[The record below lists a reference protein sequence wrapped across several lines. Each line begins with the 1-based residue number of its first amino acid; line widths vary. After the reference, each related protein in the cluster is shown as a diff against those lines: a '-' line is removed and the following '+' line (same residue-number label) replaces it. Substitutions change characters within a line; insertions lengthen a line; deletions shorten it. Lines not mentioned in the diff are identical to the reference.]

1 MDIGDTFLDEKTCPQ
16 IAKTCKVGTLQK
28 LQKLARKD
36 VSLPCKGRKK
46 EGKCIEKRIKVW
58 YKLGMKNIKDYN
70 LEELKDELIAL
81 GEKKYRA
88 EQIFKWLYVDK
99 VKEFDE
105 MTNLPL
111 ELREKLKKEYTMC
124 NYNIL
129 RKQESSDGTKKY
141 LFDVLDGNA
150 IETVLMQYHHG
161 KTICVSSQIGCKMGC
176 KFCASTGIQFVR
188 SLSAGEIVEQILAVE
203 QDIGDKISNVVFM
216 GIGEPFDNYDNV
228 MHAIKIINNQK
239 GLNIGARHIS
249 ISTSG
254 LVPMIYK
261 FADEELQCTLSI
273 SLHATNDEKRSSMM
287 PVNYMYNIEEL
298 MKACRYY
305 IEKTNKR
312 ISFEYALAKDNNDNL
327 DDAKEL
333 VKLLKGMLCHVNLIP
348 INKIENGKY
357 TKSTNENI
365 IKFRDYLN
373 EKGIVAT
380 IRRELGSDI
389 DAACGQLR
397 RKNLK

>member
-1 MDIGDTFLDEKTCPQ
+1 
-16 IAKTCKVGTLQK
+16 
-28 LQKLARKD
+28 
-36 VSLPCKGRKK
+36 
-46 EGKCIEKRIKVW
+46 
-58 YKLGMKNIKDYN
+58 MKNIKEYN
-70 LEELKDELIAL
+70 LDELKEELVSI

-105 MTNLPL
+105 MTNLSL
-111 ELREKLKKEYTMC
+111 ELREKLKKDYTMC
-124 NYNIL
+124 NFKIL
-129 RKQESSDGTKKY
+129 KKQESADGTKKY

-176 KFCASTGIQFVR
+176 KFCASTGIKFVR
-188 SLSAGEIVEQILAVE
+188 NLTSGEIVEQILAVE
-203 QDIGDKISNVVFM
+203 QDIGDKISNIVFM

-228 MHAIKIINNQK
+228 MKAIKIINNQK

-287 PVNYMYNIEEL
+287 PINNRYNIKEL
-298 MKACRYY
+298 MEACKYY
-305 IEKTNKR
+305 ISKTNKR

-327 DDAKEL
+327 EDAKEL

-348 INKIENGKY
+348 INKIENGSY
-357 TKSTNENI
+357 TKSSNENI

-397 RKNLK
+397 RKNLKD